1 MGIKSYGDYGNNS
14 GLLVTKILGNSYD
27 VIKQVYMNL
36 PEIIITAN
44 NIEMLYAL
52 NKAFDKVNL
61 MASKVIELE
70 LRVKELEDK
79 LTGTTE
85 EDEEGENE

>member
-1 MGIKSYGDYGNNS
+1 MGVRSYGDYGNNS
-14 GLLVTKILGNSYD
+14 GLLVTRMLGNSYD
-27 VIKQVYMNL
+27 VVKQVYMNL

-70 LRVKELEDK
+70 LRIKELEAK
-79 LTGTTE
+79 LTE
-85 EDEEGENE
+85 ETGEGENE